1 MQADTILISD
11 YIHGNYDLTK
21 ILVAINMS
29 VGRIKITVLTA
40 WLLSRQLL
48 TLTHYTS
55 DFIYNKI

>member
-29 VGRIKITVLTA
+29 VGRIKITV
-40 WLLSRQLL
+40 
-48 TLTHYTS
+48 
-55 DFIYNKI
+55 